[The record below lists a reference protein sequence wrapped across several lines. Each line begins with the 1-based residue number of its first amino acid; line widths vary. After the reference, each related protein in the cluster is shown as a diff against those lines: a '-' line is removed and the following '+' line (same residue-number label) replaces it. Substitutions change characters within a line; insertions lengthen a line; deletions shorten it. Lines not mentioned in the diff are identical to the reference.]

1 METSM
6 TCANGNTSL
15 MCIVANVEWC
25 TPTMCINTTGQ
36 REAMNYDELS
46 ASNFPNLTGMDSR
59 DLFLL
64 LSAYIDSAFL
74 EKDKAFLVAI
84 QDELKRRKEKP

>member
-1 METSM
+1 MS
-6 TCANGNTSL
+6 
-15 MCIVANVEWC
+15 
-25 TPTMCINTTGQ
+25 
-36 REAMNYDELS
+36 YDELS

-84 QDELKRRKEKP
+84 QDELKRRKEKR